1 MDPVRKRRVI
11 ILGCTG
17 SIGSTAL
24 ASLKAY
30 RESFEIVGVSA
41 HVDYQKLF
49 KIAQE
54 WNVRN
59 VCLSSSQF
67 DKDATHLNTSKHRFF
82 LGSQGLFDMI
92 DATEAD
98 IVLNGIA
105 GAPGLPATFHAL
117 ESGKDVALA
126 NKESIVMA
134 GEVLF
139 NTARRFGKTVFP
151 VDSEHSALYHLIQ
164 AHGRKTI
171 DSLVITASGG
181 PFRDFP
187 KERFLSITPEM
198 AVAHPT
204 WKMGA
209 KISIDSATLA
219 NKGLEV
225 IEAAYLFGFNSERI
239 EVVIHPQSV
248 VHSLV
253 RMTDGSVYAQLSPP
267 DMSLPIMAALSH
279 GDIHLS
285 SIVKP
290 LDFSQLTLSFSKPD
304 FKRFPLL
311 QLAFNC
317 IESKGSYPI
326 AFNAANEIA
335 VQAFLLGQIR
345 FIDIPII
352 VHETLQSAWNSSCQN
367 ITEIL
372 SIDAHAR
379 NIATKILLSISGG

>member
-1 MDPVRKRRVI
+1 MVDSRASAGKARWDTTPLGAEKEVKPPLSRACLGVLIPFISTRGDLVDPVRKRRVI

-49 KIAQE
+49 EIAQE

-82 LGSQGLFDMI
+82 LGFQGLFDMI

-239 EVVIHPQSV
+239 EVVIHP
-248 VHSLV
+248 
-253 RMTDGSVYAQLSPP
+253 
-267 DMSLPIMAALSH
+267 
-279 GDIHLS
+279 
-285 SIVKP
+285 K
-290 LDFSQLTLSFSKPD
+290 
-304 FKRFPLL
+304 
-311 QLAFNC
+311 
-317 IESKGSYPI
+317 
-326 AFNAANEIA
+326 
-335 VQAFLLGQIR
+335 
-345 FIDIPII
+345 
-352 VHETLQSAWNSSCQN
+352 AWF
-367 ITEIL
+367 T
-372 SIDAHAR
+372 HWY
-379 NIATKILLSISGG
+379 G

>member
-134 GEVLF
+134 G
-139 NTARRFGKTVFP
+139 
-151 VDSEHSALYHLIQ
+151 
-164 AHGRKTI
+164 
-171 DSLVITASGG
+171 
-181 PFRDFP
+181 
-187 KERFLSITPEM
+187 
-198 AVAHPT
+198 
-204 WKMGA
+204 
-209 KISIDSATLA
+209 
-219 NKGLEV
+219 
-225 IEAAYLFGFNSERI
+225 
-239 EVVIHPQSV
+239 
-248 VHSLV
+248 
-253 RMTDGSVYAQLSPP
+253 
-267 DMSLPIMAALSH
+267 
-279 GDIHLS
+279 
-285 SIVKP
+285 
-290 LDFSQLTLSFSKPD
+290 
-304 FKRFPLL
+304 
-311 QLAFNC
+311 
-317 IESKGSYPI
+317 
-326 AFNAANEIA
+326 
-335 VQAFLLGQIR
+335 
-345 FIDIPII
+345 
-352 VHETLQSAWNSSCQN
+352 
-367 ITEIL
+367 
-372 SIDAHAR
+372 
-379 NIATKILLSISGG
+379 